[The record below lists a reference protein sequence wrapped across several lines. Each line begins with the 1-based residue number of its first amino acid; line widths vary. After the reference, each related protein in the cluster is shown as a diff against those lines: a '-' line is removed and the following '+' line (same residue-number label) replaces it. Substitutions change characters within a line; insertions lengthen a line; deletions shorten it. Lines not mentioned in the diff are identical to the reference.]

1 VSDLPVEH
9 VVDRSGQVTVISA
22 NARKSW
28 FDVSELIAGRDL
40 LYYLVRR
47 DILVRYVQTLLGL
60 GWAVGQPLLTMVVF
74 TIFFGRVAD
83 VSAHGAPYAVF
94 SLAALVPWTYFTNG
108 VNGASTSV
116 VNNSTMLSKIYFPR
130 IFIPLSPLLAA
141 LVDFAIALVVL
152 GVVMAG
158 FGLTPHLAALLLPL
172 AILVMVLTTA
182 GVGIW
187 LAALASR
194 YRDVRYVTPF
204 FVQMLLFVSPV
215 IYDGSTISAP
225 ARYFYALNPM
235 VGVIEAFRAAAIG
248 FPAFPW
254 VSLGIGAVS
263 SLVLLASGT
272 RYFRSTERYF
282 SDLA

>member
-1 VSDLPVEH
+1 MNGPAVEPTI
-9 VVDRSGQVTVISA
+9 DRSTQVTVISA
-22 NARKSW
+22 NARKGW
-28 FDVSELIAGRDL
+28 LDISELRGGGDL

-60 GWAVGQPLLTMVVF
+60 GWAIGQPLLTMVVF
-74 TIFFGRVAD
+74 TIFFGRVAN

-116 VNNSTMLSKIYFPR
+116 VNNSPMLSKIYFPR

-141 LVDFAIALVVL
+141 LVDFAIALLVL
-152 GVVMAG
+152 GAVMAG
-158 FGLTPHLAALLLPL
+158 FGQAPQLGTLLLPIP
-172 AILVMVLTTA
+172 ILVMVLTTA

-225 ARYFYALNPM
+225 ARYLYALNPM

-248 FPAFPW
+248 YPAFPW
-254 VSLGIGAVS
+254 ASLGIGTLSA
-263 SLVLLASGT
+263 LALFATGT